1 MLEEAVELSASRL
14 LAHEQAAATASLAHE
29 QAAATAGNLPGNLA
43 SGLGGTNS
51 HKLADSLALGGI
63 VAGLQA
69 QAEAVTAAVLLPAL
83 RAGAVDV
90 SELRL
95 KFGPV
100 VASIV
105 EDSLWLSTLPERLGL
120 QDDDG
125 RRLALPTYSP
135 ALPCPA
141 EKAP

>member
-14 LAHEQAAATASLAHE
+14 LAHEHA
-29 QAAATAGNLPGNLA
+29 AAATAGNLPGNLA

-83 RAGAVDV
+83 REGAVDV

-125 RRLALPTYSP
+125 RRLALPTYSL

-141 EKAP
+141 EKAA